1 LREFEKTQ
9 TEAALFMTECNQQ
22 SFGFEGHFSRQV
34 TAEFDGGQQTS
45 DGGGLLLREADRR
58 LNLLSWFAACFV
70 DGRDPERTDH
80 TVDEMVSQ
88 RAYGIALGYEDLNDH
103 EQLRHD
109 PLLAM
114 MAGRKDPETAL
125 AGKSTLNRLE
135 LSTKKPD
142 RYKRILC
149 HGEAVDRLM
158 VDVFIE
164 SHTTTPA
171 QIVLDLD
178 STDFAIHGRQEG
190 RFFHGFYDQYCYLPL
205 YIFCGTQLLG
215 VRLRQSNIDGAAGS
229 LKEVQ
234 RIVGQI
240 REHWSGVQIVLR
252 ADSGFC
258 RDELMSWCEGNR
270 VDFVFGLARNSRLET
285 LLRPQLEQAAA
296 EFAQTQQRT
305 RIFTEFEYSTLDSWS
320 RSRRVVAK
328 AEHIEGKANPRFI
341 VTSLT
346 ATEWLPQ
353 QLYEDFYCARG
364 DMENR
369 IKEQLSLF
377 ADRVSAETM
386 QANQLRIYFSA
397 IAYLLVDGLRRLAL
411 TGTEMAHAQVQTIR
425 LRLLKIGAQFRITVR
440 RIWISLA
447 ASYPHQ
453 QLFRLAWA
461 ALRG

>member
-1 LREFEKTQ
+1 
-9 TEAALFMTECNQQ
+9 MTECTQQ
-22 SFGFEGHFSRQV
+22 SFGFEGHFSREVRAQ
-34 TAEFDGGQQTS
+34 FDGGQQSS
-45 DGGGLLLREADRR
+45 DGGALLLREADRR
-58 LNLLSWFAACFV
+58 LNLLVRFAGCFV
-70 DGRDPERTDH
+70 DGRDGERIDH
-80 TVDEMVSQ
+80 TVDQMVAQ
-88 RAYGIALGYEDLNDH
+88 RTYGIALGYEDLNDH

-114 MAGRKDPETAL
+114 VSGRKDPETVL

-142 RYKRILC
+142 RYKKIVCNEGAIDL
-149 HGEAVDRLM
+149 LM
-158 VDVFIE
+158 VEVFIE
-164 SHTTTPA
+164 SHSTAPV

-178 STDFAIHGRQEG
+178 ATDFAIHGHQEG

-205 YIFCGTQLLG
+205 YIFCGTQLLSA
-215 VRLRQSNIDGAAGS
+215 RLRQSNIDGAAGS

-240 REHWSGVQIVLR
+240 REHWPEVRIVLR

-258 RDELMSWCEGNR
+258 RDELMSWCEGHG

-285 LLRPQLEQAAA
+285 LLRPQLQQAAA
-296 EFAQTQQRT
+296 TFAHTHQRA

-320 RSRRVVAK
+320 RSRRVVGK
-328 AEHIEGKANPRFI
+328 AEHIEGKSNPRFI
-341 VTSLT
+341 VTSLS
-346 ATEWLPQ
+346 ATEWAPQ

-411 TGTEMAHAQVQTIR
+411 TGTEMAHAQVHTIR
-425 LRLLKIGAQFRITVR
+425 LRLFKIGAHLRITVR

-447 ASYPHQ
+447 SSYPYQ
-453 QLFRLAWA
+453 QLFHHAWS
-461 ALRG
+461 ALRR

>member
-1 LREFEKTQ
+1 MTQ
-9 TEAALFMTECNQQ
+9 TEAAFFMTECTQQ

-34 TAEFDGGQQTS
+34 TADFDGGQQTS
-45 DGGGLLLREADRR
+45 DGGGLLLRETDRR
-58 LNLLSWFAACFV
+58 LNLLSRFAGCFL
-70 DGRDPERTDH
+70 DGRDPERIDH

-88 RAYGIALGYEDLNDH
+88 RTYGMALGYEDLNDH

-109 PLLAM
+109 PLLAIL
-114 MAGRKDPETAL
+114 AGRNDPESAL

-135 LSTKKPD
+135 LSTAKPD
-142 RYKRILC
+142 RYKKILC
-149 HGEAVDRLM
+149 NEEAIDRLM
-158 VDVFIE
+158 VDVLIE
-164 SHTTTPA
+164 SHSKAPA

-190 RFFHGFYDQYCYLPL
+190 RFFHGFYDHYCYLPL

-215 VRLRQSNIDGAAGS
+215 VRLRQSNIDGSAGS

-240 REHWSGVQIVLR
+240 REHWPSVGIILR

-258 RDELMSWCEGNR
+258 RDELMTWCEGNG

-285 LLRPQLEQAAA
+285 LLSPQLQQAAA
-296 EFAQTQQRT
+296 EFDRTQQRA
-305 RIFTEFEYSTLDSWS
+305 RIFTEFEYSTLDSWN

-346 ATEWLPQ
+346 ASEWLPQ

-386 QANQLRIYFSA
+386 QANQLRLYFSA

-411 TGTEMAHAQVQTIR
+411 TGTDIAHAQVQTIR
-425 LRLLKIGAQFRITVR
+425 LRLFKIGAQLKITLR
-440 RIWISLA
+440 RIWISMA
-447 ASYPHQ
+447 SSYPYQ
-453 QLFRLAWA
+453 QLFRHAWA